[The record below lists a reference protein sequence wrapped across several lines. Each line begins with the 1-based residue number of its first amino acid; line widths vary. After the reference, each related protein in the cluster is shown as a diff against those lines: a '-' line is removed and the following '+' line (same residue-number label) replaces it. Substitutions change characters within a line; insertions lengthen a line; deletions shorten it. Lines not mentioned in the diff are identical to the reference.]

1 MVEIPCPH
9 CYKGI
14 ELEDGVFGLFD
25 CPHCDEEFTWEND
38 FDDRS
43 VSSKFMRNLSMVNGV
58 EVGLGILLIAVIVC
72 PVIPLLLGID
82 DASFIVWMFAAFI
95 IFCIGIV
102 VLFVGLWRYDDTS

>member
-72 PVIPLLLGID
+72 PVIPVLFGID
-82 DASFIVWMFAAFI
+82 DVHFLVWMFAAFI